1 MTNKFMEITKRNGI
15 KVPFDSDKITSA
27 IEKAIVASKED
38 IEEKSVHPTA
48 QFLTYRTVAALQSK
62 ESVSVEEVQDEV
74 ERQLMYAHMTKTAR
88 AYIAYRDA
96 RARIRNSN
104 DELLHAFQE
113 IVTADAEDNN
123 EKRSNANVDGNA
135 PMGAMLQLGAAAGK
149 SLAMNRLMTK
159 EQADFHRN
167 GTWHIHDMDFFGLTF
182 NCCQIDLKE
191 LLEHGFSTGHGY
203 VRPPQSIGVASALTA
218 IVIQANQNQMFGGQG
233 ITAADFA
240 LAPSVAT
247 TYHKEFVRALTD
259 AYEDLI
265 GDLGYSAIVGNWVKR
280 TEENTKIHLKLD
292 MPSSFFTVLQE
303 MILAEGEGT
312 ISLESIG
319 RIIDVA
325 KQRAYKR
332 TDRAAYQAMESL
344 IHNLNTMHSRA
355 GAQVPF
361 SSLNYGTDTSPEG
374 RMVIR
379 NLLLATDAGLGNG
392 ETPIF
397 PIQVFKLKTGI
408 NYNPGDPNYDL
419 FKLAIKVSAKR
430 LFPNFLNLDAPFNQN
445 PDWYPG
451 NYKAELSVMG
461 CRTRVFDDIYGDK
474 TSAKRGN
481 IAFLTLNLPRL
492 AIEAGRSE
500 MKFFFQLDI
509 LLEKAAQELLDRF
522 EIIAQ
527 KKAKN
532 FDFLMGQNVWMGS
545 EKLHPNDEIRKALK
559 HGTLSIGF
567 IGLAETLVAL
577 YGHHHGEGE
586 EYQEKG
592 LAIIK
597 HMREFTDEATKRF
610 QLNFSL
616 FATPA
621 EGLSGR
627 FTAIDRKKYGI
638 IPGVTDKEYYT
649 NSMHI
654 PVSFPISA
662 FEKIRL
668 EAPYHALCNAGAIT
682 YVETDGDIAQNLE
695 AFEAIIRCMHDNNV
709 SYGSVNH
716 PVDRDPVCG
725 YVGVIGDVCPRCG
738 RREGE
743 AISIQKIEE
752 LRKKYPNVPDQ
763 SFIGKL

>member
-1 MTNKFMEITKRNGI
+1 
-15 KVPFDSDKITSA
+15 
-27 IEKAIVASKED
+27 
-38 IEEKSVHPTA
+38 
-48 QFLTYRTVAALQSK
+48 
-62 ESVSVEEVQDEV
+62 
-74 ERQLMYAHMTKTAR
+74 
-88 AYIAYRDA
+88 
-96 RARIRNSN
+96 
-104 DELLHAFQE
+104 
-113 IVTADAEDNN
+113 
-123 EKRSNANVDGNA
+123 
-135 PMGAMLQLGAAAGK
+135 
-149 SLAMNRLMTK
+149 
-159 EQADFHRN
+159 
-167 GTWHIHDMDFFGLTF
+167 
-182 NCCQIDLKE
+182 
-191 LLEHGFSTGHGY
+191 
-203 VRPPQSIGVASALTA
+203 
-218 IVIQANQNQMFGGQG
+218 
-233 ITAADFA
+233 
-240 LAPSVAT
+240 
-247 TYHKEFVRALTD
+247 
-259 AYEDLI
+259 
-265 GDLGYSAIVGNWVKR
+265 
-280 TEENTKIHLKLD
+280 
-292 MPSSFFTVLQE
+292 
-303 MILAEGEGT
+303 
-312 ISLESIG
+312 
-319 RIIDVA
+319 
-325 KQRAYKR
+325 
-332 TDRAAYQAMESL
+332 
-344 IHNLNTMHSRA
+344 
-355 GAQVPF
+355 
-361 SSLNYGTDTSPEG
+361 
-374 RMVIR
+374 
-379 NLLLATDAGLGNG
+379 
-392 ETPIF
+392 
-397 PIQVFKLKTGI
+397 
-408 NYNPGDPNYDL
+408 
-419 FKLAIKVSAKR
+419 
-430 LFPNFLNLDAPFNQN
+430 
-445 PDWYPG
+445 
-451 NYKAELSVMG
+451 
-461 CRTRVFDDIYGDK
+461 
-474 TSAKRGN
+474 
-481 IAFLTLNLPRL
+481 
-492 AIEAGRSE
+492 

-586 EYQEKG
+586 EYQKKG
-592 LAIIK
+592 LAIIR

-610 QLNFSL
+610 HLNFSL

-716 PVDRDPVCG
+716 PVNRDPVCG
-725 YVGVIGDVCPRCG
+725 YVGVIGDVCPRCV